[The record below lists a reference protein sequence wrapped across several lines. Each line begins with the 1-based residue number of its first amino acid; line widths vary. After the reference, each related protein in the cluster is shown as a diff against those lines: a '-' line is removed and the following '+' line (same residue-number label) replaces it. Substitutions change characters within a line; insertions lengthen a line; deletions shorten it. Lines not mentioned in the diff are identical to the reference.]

1 MSFIDVGKKEG
12 ATLECGGK
20 QSGSE
25 GYFIEPTVFTDVRP
39 EMTIIQEEIFGPGKP
54 AITLDTTILEA
65 TVMPCPF
72 ALIFSG
78 GCGEI

>member
-25 GYFIEPTVFTDVRP
+25 GYFIEPTVFTDIKP
-39 EMTIIQEEIFGPGKP
+39 EMTIVQEEIFGPGKSSH
-54 AITLDTTILEA
+54 
-65 TVMPCPF
+65 TVPTGANSHTVPF
-72 ALIFSG
+72 NPKL
-78 GCGEI
+78 